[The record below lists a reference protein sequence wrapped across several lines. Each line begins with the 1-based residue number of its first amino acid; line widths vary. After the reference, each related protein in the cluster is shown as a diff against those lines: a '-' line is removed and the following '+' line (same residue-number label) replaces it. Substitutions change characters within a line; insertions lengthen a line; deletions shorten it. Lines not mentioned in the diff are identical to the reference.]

1 MFFFL
6 YCSIKKILESAT
18 NSKVLSHQSIYEMLI
33 TLFTSYIENFS
44 DNFTV
49 HLMKPIFMDIITELE
64 QKMEKLHTV
73 SVDSTVVVGIYLVT
87 VLPAL
92 EDKMQHGEF
101 LQK

>member
-1 MFFFL
+1 
-6 YCSIKKILESAT
+6 
-18 NSKVLSHQSIYEMLI
+18 
-33 TLFTSYIENFS
+33 
-44 DNFTV
+44 
-49 HLMKPIFMDIITELE
+49 MDIITELE
-64 QKMEKLHTV
+64 RKMEKLHTV